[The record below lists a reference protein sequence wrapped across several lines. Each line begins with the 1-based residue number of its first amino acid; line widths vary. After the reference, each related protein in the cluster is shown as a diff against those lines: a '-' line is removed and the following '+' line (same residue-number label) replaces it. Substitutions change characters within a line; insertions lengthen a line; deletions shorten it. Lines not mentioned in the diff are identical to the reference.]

1 MIIVIINGLEVLEI
15 IIVTI
20 MMIIIIKVE
29 IVKKK
34 IELNKHKKGKM

>member
-34 IELNKHKKGKM
+34 IELNKYKKGKM